1 MYASVMLFLFL
12 LSGCHGIPD
21 QNTSS
26 IPQVTISVDSEN
38 ETIPP
43 ERSVDCQLIPKTV
56 ENPDGFPVLRWVCL
70 VDDATLYDASTK
82 LWTAEVGNEIN
93 QTLAER
99 KLPFRLQIVLLTAK
113 GYFYDWLGDPT
124 VAEYLADADLVYG
137 FFYPDQAAGIY
148 QPITEYVIGENAPLR
163 HSVADDIY
171 WKTDM
176 FGGEVYGIQGTI
188 SYPLSLGWICDESLM
203 ANLDLSYE
211 DLSKNYWQMD
221 ALFSEI
227 YKANNQQPF
236 LFINETGVITNDM
249 VMTCLPASL
258 SDQLFYRY
266 QWVTSCYGIEY
277 SLDVPTVV
285 CSLDTDY
292 TRNLVTSIQRYMASG
307 YTFTDGK
314 EGRGL
319 IEYGSIR
326 AHTPHTLDGICYLP
340 VEQSQYMTVYGNFLN
355 GVAKDSKQKDHAV
368 VLLELI
374 ANDEKF
380 RRLLCFGRNG
390 TEYVVQD
397 GTVTFHD
404 STSYYNMRFLSGLSD
419 FSGLDTGVDF
429 LQIEGE
435 TALETYQNM
444 MNNAVKWCPLLVGCG
459 FDISGITTEIDTVNR
474 ILENNAD
481 NIIRMNPE
489 EYDQFTESIRTAG
502 GDKIQAE
509 LQRQLDAWLAEN
521 PDWNK

>member
-1 MYASVMLFLFL
+1 M
-12 LSGCHGIPD
+12 
-21 QNTSS
+21 
-26 IPQVTISVDSEN
+26 
-38 ETIPP
+38 
-43 ERSVDCQLIPKTV
+43 
-56 ENPDGFPVLRWVCL
+56 
-70 VDDATLYDASTK
+70 
-82 LWTAEVGNEIN
+82 
-93 QTLAER
+93 
-99 KLPFRLQIVLLTAK
+99 
-113 GYFYDWLGDPT
+113 
-124 VAEYLADADLVYG
+124 
-137 FFYPDQAAGIY
+137 
-148 QPITEYVIGENAPLR
+148 
-163 HSVADDIY
+163 
-171 WKTDM
+171 
-176 FGGEVYGIQGTI
+176 
-188 SYPLSLGWICDESLM
+188 
-203 ANLDLSYE
+203 
-211 DLSKNYWQMD
+211 
-221 ALFSEI
+221 
-227 YKANNQQPF
+227 
-236 LFINETGVITNDM
+236 
-249 VMTCLPASL
+249 
-258 SDQLFYRY
+258 
-266 QWVTSCYGIEY
+266 
-277 SLDVPTVV
+277 
-285 CSLDTDY
+285 
-292 TRNLVTSIQRYMASG
+292 
-307 YTFTDGK
+307 
-314 EGRGL
+314 
-319 IEYGSIR
+319 
-326 AHTPHTLDGICYLP
+326 
-340 VEQSQYMTVYGNFLN
+340 
-355 GVAKDSKQKDHAV
+355 AKDSKQKDHAV

-474 ILENNAD
+474 ILESNAD